1 MKDFKTIWLMMIL
14 ALAGT
19 TVIGCSGGKEGNGE
33 GDDVAEMDEMGEVEE
48 QAPATT
54 PVAQK
59 TPVATEGMMSA
70 ANDGINPVITHTA
83 TMKTSA
89 GDIELELYGVDAPK
103 TVANFVGLAKKDFYD
118 GVLFHRVMPGFMIQ
132 GGDPFSKDPAMKAR
146 WGTGG
151 ESIYGAK
158 FADELD
164 PNAPSSKRMYKRGVI
179 AMANSGPNT
188 NSSQFFI
195 MHANYALPHSYNI
208 FGYVRSGI
216 ETVDAIA
223 KNNAGQP
230 PANPAKI
237 LDITVVEHQ
246 KIDVGQ

>member
-19 TVIGCSGGKEGNGE
+19 TVIGCSGGKEGNG
-33 GDDVAEMDEMGEVEE
+33 DDVAESDAYSSET
-48 QAPATT
+48 PATT
-54 PVAQK
+54 PASK
-59 TPVATEGMMSA
+59 ETPVATEVMTSA

-118 GVLFHRVMPGFMIQ
+118 GVLFHRVIPGFMIQ
-132 GGDPFSKDPAMKAR
+132 GGDPFSKDPAMKAQ

-195 MHANYALPHSYNI
+195 MHNDYGLPHSYNI

-230 PANPAKI
+230 PADPAKI
-237 LDITVVEHQ
+237 IDITVVEHQ
-246 KIDVGQ
+246 KINVGQ

>member
-14 ALAGT
+14 AIAGT
-19 TVIGCSGGKEGNGE
+19 TVIGCSGGKEGNGDSE
-33 GDDVAEMDEMGEVEE
+33 EMAGTTEAAAEKPKTEE
-48 QAPATT
+48 PKEA
-54 PVAQK
+54 PVASE
-59 TPVATEGMMSA
+59 VMVSA

-103 TVANFVGLAKKDFYD
+103 TVANFVGLAQKDFYD
-118 GVLFHRVMPGFMIQ
+118 GVLFHRVIPGFMIQ

-164 PNAPSSKRMYKRGVI
+164 PNAPSSKRGYKRGAI

-195 MHANYALPHSYNI
+195 MHSDYGLPHSYNL

-216 ETVDAIA
+216 ETVDAIV
-223 KNNAGQP
+223 KNHGGQP

-237 LDITVVEHQ
+237 IDVTVVEHQ
-246 KIDVGQ
+246 KIETGM